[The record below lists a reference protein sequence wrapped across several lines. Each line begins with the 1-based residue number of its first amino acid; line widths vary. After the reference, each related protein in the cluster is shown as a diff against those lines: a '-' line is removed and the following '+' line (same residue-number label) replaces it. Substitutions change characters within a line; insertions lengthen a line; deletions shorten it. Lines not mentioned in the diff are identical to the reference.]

1 MRTAIATSGDFGPDE
16 LGEWLERGFPPAQ
29 AKGWIS
35 DGASLAEAEA
45 WRAVGLA
52 EPASALIWRL
62 RGIGPGEA
70 RLLDAAGIAPVRRAR
85 RRLLRRVG

>member
-1 MRTAIATSGDFGPDE
+1 MRTAIAASGEFGPDE

-29 AKGWIS
+29 AKDWIS

-45 WRAVGLA
+45 WRAVGFA
-52 EPASALIWRL
+52 ESCSALVWRV

-70 RLLDAAGIAPVRRAR
+70 RLLDAAGIAPARRAR
-85 RRLLRRVG
+85 RRLRRRVG